1 MSRRLTALCASL
13 VLVGSVAG
21 ATWWLTTPPSDL
33 DETQA
38 NLPVPPFP
46 PRIAEGS
53 TYETCLATL
62 AGDPTGAVTLAET
75 WQADG
80 GGDGAMHCR
89 GLALIASGKPSAG
102 AALLEQLARQST
114 APALARASVLSQA
127 VQARLMV
134 AQEDQPPP
142 ESAKAPATKTEAD
155 LAAVKGAPA
164 EDRGAPSTDRTA
176 AAAATTDL
184 AAVKNATADRAVAKD
199 AATDAPTDP
208 VAAAGQAAEDASLA
222 LSLSPADTDLFIMRA
237 TAESLLGQFQD
248 AVDDLSEA
256 LRLDA
261 RRPDA
266 LVLRAMMRRKL
277 NQLDLAQ
284 ADVSRALTL
293 DPDDPDALL
302 ERGILRQRMG
312 DEAGARAD
320 WEHARSVDPNS
331 TTADLAEQN
340 LSLLEAGPVQQ

>member
-1 MSRRLTALCASL
+1 
-13 VLVGSVAG
+13 
-21 ATWWLTTPPSDL
+21 
-33 DETQA
+33 
-38 NLPVPPFP
+38 VPPFP

-53 TYETCLATL
+53 KYETCLATL

-127 VQARLMV
+127 VQAQLMV
-134 AQEDQPPP
+134 AQEDQPPA
-142 ESAKAPATKTEAD
+142 EAGGAPATKRSAE
-155 LAAVKGAPA
+155 AVKDAALDAPA
-164 EDRGAPSTDRTA
+164 GDRGAP
-176 AAAATTDL
+176 
-184 AAVKNATADRAVAKD
+184 TADRTVAKDVPDGGRAATGAAGTDLAVAKD
-199 AATDAPTDP
+199 AKVDRTVVKETVTDAPADP
-208 VAAAGQAAEDASLA
+208 AAAAAQAAEDASLA
-222 LSLSPADTDLFIMRA
+222 LSLSPSDTDLFVMRA

-261 RRPDA
+261 RRQDA

-284 ADVSRALTL
+284 TDVSRALGL

-320 WEHARSVDPNS
+320 WEHARVVDPNS